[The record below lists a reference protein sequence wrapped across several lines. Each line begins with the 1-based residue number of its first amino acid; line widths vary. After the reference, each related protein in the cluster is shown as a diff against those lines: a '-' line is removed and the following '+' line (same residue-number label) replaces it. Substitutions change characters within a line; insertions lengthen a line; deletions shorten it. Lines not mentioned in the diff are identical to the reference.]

1 MQIPPKVAA
10 EPGENPGRLKPKG
23 LPAMFVS
30 RRYGRRS
37 RERSCLQ
44 AVEIS
49 FYGEKRESRKQ
60 FKNTAFSKLLLP
72 RQ

>member
-37 RERSCLQ
+37 RKRSCLQ
-44 AVEIS
+44 AVEITS
-49 FYGEKRESRKQ
+49 YGKKEEAENNLRQR
-60 FKNTAFSKLLLP
+60 FLKLLLP

>member
-30 RRYGRRS
+30 RRLVGPKGTLNRRA
-37 RERSCLQ
+37 R
-44 AVEIS
+44 
-49 FYGEKRESRKQ
+49 GWESG
-60 FKNTAFSKLLLP
+60 
-72 RQ
+72 